1 MRASTSA
8 CPSGESLGMSAACG
22 GTLLVGSE
30 RRPPKSAAATF
41 ARSFD
46 DAAGA
51 AIAPGA
57 TAATAEARAARR
69 ANSRRE
75 MPPGLAEL
83 SLGVS
88 SIRSPFVSYGEV
100 RNRLRLV
107 PRRLLK
113 VESSVNISEEMVEA
127 KKQGARWVVAQME
140 RVSEVDPRVDRKSK
154 CNGMNG
160 VKEEMEET
168 LPANPA
174 NDVAQRPGLREAA
187 DSRAIGPASLALEQS
202 STPPH

>member
-1 MRASTSA
+1 MRASTWEW
-8 CPSGESLGMSAACG
+8 PSGESLGMSAACG
-22 GTLLVGSE
+22 GRWLVGWE

-100 RNRLRLV
+100 RNCLRLV

-113 VESSVNISEEMVEA
+113 AGLRVNISRGRMRA
-127 KKQGARWVVAQME
+127 KR
-140 RVSEVDPRVDRKSK
+140 
-154 CNGMNG
+154 
-160 VKEEMEET
+160 
-168 LPANPA
+168 
-174 NDVAQRPGLREAA
+174 
-187 DSRAIGPASLALEQS
+187 
-202 STPPH
+202 

>member
-8 CPSGESLGMSAACG
+8 WPSGESLGKSEACCG
-22 GTLLVGSE
+22 ALLAGSE
-30 RRPPKSAAATF
+30 RHPPKSAAATV
-41 ARSFD
+41 ACSFD

-88 SIRSPFVSYGEV
+88 SIRSPFVFYGEV

-113 VESSVNISEEMVEA
+113 AGLRVNISRGRMRA
-127 KKQGARWVVAQME
+127 KR
-140 RVSEVDPRVDRKSK
+140 
-154 CNGMNG
+154 
-160 VKEEMEET
+160 
-168 LPANPA
+168 
-174 NDVAQRPGLREAA
+174 
-187 DSRAIGPASLALEQS
+187 
-202 STPPH
+202 